1 MSEAVSLR
9 RRRQFS
15 ILKELPNLRSLDEFP
30 LTDPEIDP
38 QVHVSKA
45 DVDQPFFLIC
55 EKDTV
60 LVQMTG
66 EGRVVFRDSL
76 LLETPTEPGTFVYVP
91 AGVPHRFLMSEP
103 GALYRYKARVAGLE
117 AVVFACERCGTELF
131 RRVWDTAVTVP
142 QQGWVDATEAFNTDV
157 AARTCA
163 CCSTEHPPVD
173 LTPFRW
179 AAIAAVLRGEDEVEE
194 EAAF

>member
-1 MSEAVSLR
+1 MSEALSLR

-66 EGRVVFRDSL
+66 EGRVVF
-76 LLETPTEPGTFVYVP
+76 GTARCWKRRPSRAPSSMFPP
-91 AGVPHRFLMSEP
+91 A
-103 GALYRYKARVAGLE
+103 
-117 AVVFACERCGTELF
+117 C
-131 RRVWDTAVTVP
+131 
-142 QQGWVDATEAFNTDV
+142 
-157 AARTCA
+157 RTG
-163 CCSTEHPPVD
+163 S
-173 LTPFRW
+173 
-179 AAIAAVLRGEDEVEE
+179 
-194 EAAF
+194 

>member
-1 MSEAVSLR
+1 
-9 RRRQFS
+9 
-15 ILKELPNLRSLDEFP
+15 
-30 LTDPEIDP
+30 
-38 QVHVSKA
+38 
-45 DVDQPFFLIC
+45 
-55 EKDTV
+55 
-60 LVQMTG
+60 
-66 EGRVVFRDSL
+66 
-76 LLETPTEPGTFVYVP
+76 
-91 AGVPHRFLMSEP
+91 MSEP

-142 QQGWVDATEAFNTDV
+142 QQGWVDATGAFSTDV